1 MRRRLLAL
9 SLSVTLAV
17 LAALVVPLVAAYA
30 EGRAVRLHEER
41 LAAATRFATLAGAP
55 GLDSDPALLAA
66 DLARYDDVTTT
77 TRTFLLDTDGTVV
90 APPGADLPGEVP
102 GVDAAVRRALGG
114 APTSPPDALWPWNDD
129 PMVVATPIGR
139 DAQVLGAVLLVEDT
153 ETQRDAVARRMAVAA
168 VAGAVFVALV
178 AWLVGVPL
186 VGWVVRPVED
196 LEERARDLARGR
208 AAPAGRIEGP
218 PELRRLVQS
227 FNDMAAGV
235 EHSQRQQREL
245 VADVSHQLA
254 NPLTA
259 LRLRLE
265 AISARDPEVEPVLA
279 ETDRLA
285 RALESVI
292 EVSRAGG
299 FDRVAVPVDVAAQ
312 VRERI
317 ELWAPLF
324 DDRLAVA
331 LPDGPLPAVLEEDLV
346 ATVLDVLLDNALK
359 YAPGAA
365 VEVALTRLGDDVELT
380 VRDHGAGDGAGHGA
394 GIDDAEAATLGARF
408 HRLARHADVE
418 GTGLGLAIVLLRAQD
433 AGGRARVEAARPG
446 LRVRI
451 TLPTGPAPGTSATTP
466 GAAGRAG

>member
-9 SLSVTLAV
+9 SLSVTVAV

-41 LAAATRFATLAGAP
+41 LATATRFATLAGAP

-66 DLARYDDVTTT
+66 DLARYDDVTAT

-90 APPGADLPGEVP
+90 APPGTDLPTDVP
-102 GVDAAVRRALGG
+102 GVERAVRRALGG

-153 ETQRDAVARRMAVAA
+153 EAQRDAVARRMAV
-168 VAGAVFVALV
+168 VAGAGAVVVALV
-178 AWLVGVPL
+178 AWLVAVPL

-208 AAPAGRIEGP
+208 TAPAGRIEGP

-227 FNDMAAGV
+227 FNDMAASV

-299 FDRVAVPVDVAAQ
+299 FDRVAVQVDVAGQ

-324 DDRLAVA
+324 EGRLDARVPA
-331 LPDGPLPAVLEEDLV
+331 APLPAVLEEDLV

-359 YAPGAA
+359 YAPGAG
-365 VEVALTRLGDDVELT
+365 VEVALARSGDSVELT
-380 VRDHGAGDGAGHGA
+380 VRDHGTGVAAD
-394 GIDDAEAATLGARF
+394 EAATLGARF
-408 HRLARHADVE
+408 RRLERHAAVE

-433 AGGRARVEAARPG
+433 AGGHARVEAADPG
-446 LRVRI
+446 LRVRV
-451 TLPTGPAPGTSATTP
+451 TLPTGPARGTSAATP
-466 GAAGRAG
+466 GGAGPAA

>member
-30 EGRAVRLHEER
+30 EERAVRLHEER

-66 DLARYDDVTTT
+66 DLARFDAVTTT

-90 APPGADLPGEVP
+90 APPGADLPTDVP
-102 GVDAAVRRALGG
+102 GVDGAVRRALGG
-114 APTSPPDALWPWNDD
+114 APTSPPDPLWPWNDE

-153 ETQRDAVARRMAVAA
+153 AAPRSEVTRRMV
-168 VAGAVFVALV
+168 VAGLGGVLFVGLV
-178 AWLVGVPL
+178 AWLVAVPL

-208 AAPAGRIEGP
+208 TAPAGRIEGP

-227 FNDMAAGV
+227 FNDMAASV

-299 FDRVAVPVDVAAQ
+299 FDRVAVQVDLAAQ

-324 DDRLAVA
+324 EGHLHAD
-331 LPDGPLPAVLEEDLV
+331 LPGDAGEPLPAVLEEDLV
-346 ATVLDVLLDNALK
+346 TTVLDVLLDNALK

-365 VEVALTRLGDDVELT
+365 VDVALTRRGDRVELS
-380 VRDHGAGDGAGHGA
+380 VRDHGPGVAAD
-394 GIDDAEAATLGARF
+394 EAATLGARF
-408 HRLARHADVE
+408 RRLERHADVE

-433 AGGRARVEAARPG
+433 AGGHARVEAADPG
-446 LRVRI
+446 LRVRV
-451 TLPTGPAPGTSATTP
+451 TLPTGPAPGTSAATP
-466 GAAGRAG
+466 GAAGPAA